1 MPGLKTVALL
11 TGILLLLIFPR
22 AQVYDFDPVVVTASR
37 IPTALSTSTRSV
49 SVLTQETIASAGAQ
63 SIAELLATTNGV
75 DIRARSPYGVQ
86 SDVSIRGANYE
97 QTLILLDGVKLSDPQ
112 TGHHNLDL
120 PIDLNNVEQIE
131 ILRGSGAKLFGPNAF
146 GGVINIITKKN
157 LNSNAQLHLA
167 AGQYDLFNSSVALAL
182 PVKNSTNQF
191 SLTKN
196 QSKGYRFNTDFD
208 QANLFYKS
216 TLKMGIGD
224 LSFSGGYTLKDF
236 GANDFYAANFPNQ
249 RENTKTLFLNT
260 DAFVRQEWGWLSG
273 KLNWRRHKDH
283 YLLDYTQ
290 PDFYENFHTT
300 NVFQGEIQATINQRA
315 MIHNIGIEAGQDNIS
330 SNNLGNHRRWRN
342 GLFYENQ
349 IVMSSP
355 LLISGGAVAYYYSD
369 WGWSC
374 WPGID
379 LGYQLSRHLRWTTS
393 IGRSFRVPTF
403 TELYYQSPTNLGNAQ
418 LKPESAWN
426 LEQNLFWTS
435 TAMRISTSIF
445 WHEGKNLIDWVRLTG
460 SDPWQ
465 ARNIARIQTAG
476 IEMELNANLDN
487 SAVHR
492 LLQRISISYSYLQ
505 YQKSTAS
512 FESKYLLNSLRNQL
526 NLKISPSDFC
536 GIKQHWTIRYEDR
549 LNQDRQTIVD
559 VHLSRAFKKVTFS
572 LSVTNLG
579 NVQYADYSGI
589 PLPGRW
595 ITGGLNFSLPL
606 SKVQ

>member
-11 TGILLLLIFPR
+11 TGIFLLLIFAR

-37 IPTALSTSTRSV
+37 IPTALSSTTRSL
-49 SVLTQETIASAGAQ
+49 SVLTQDIIASSGAQ
-63 SIAELLATTNGV
+63 SIADLLATTNGV
-75 DIRARSPYGVQ
+75 DIRSRSPYGVQ

-120 PIDLNNVEQIE
+120 PVNLNNIEQIE
-131 ILRGSGAKLFGPNAF
+131 ILRGSGAKLYGPNAF

-157 LNSNAQLHLA
+157 LKPNAQLHLA
-167 AGQYDLFNSSVALAL
+167 AGQHGLFDGSVALSL
-182 PVKNSTNQF
+182 PIKNGTNQF

-196 QSKGYRFNTDFD
+196 QSDGYRYNTDFD

-216 TLKMGIGD
+216 TLKSGIGD
-224 LSFSGGYTLKDF
+224 LGFSGGYTLKDF
-236 GANDFYAANFPNQ
+236 GANDFYAANYPNQ
-249 RENTKTLFLNT
+249 REDTKTLFLNT
-260 DAFVRQEWGWLSG
+260 DAFMRQGWGWFSG

-290 PDFYENFHTT
+290 PAFYENFHTT
-300 NVFQGEIQATINQRA
+300 DVFQGEIQATINRQA

-330 SNNLGNHRRWRN
+330 SNNLGNHRRLRS

-349 IVMSSP
+349 LVTHSP
-355 LLISGGAVAYYYSD
+355 LLVSSGAVAYYYSD

-379 LGYQLSRHLRWTTS
+379 LGYQLSRHLRWAAS

-426 LEQNLFWTS
+426 FEQNLFWTS
-435 TAMRISTSIF
+435 TAMRVSASIF
-445 WHEGKNLIDWVRLTG
+445 WREGKNLIDWVRLTN

-476 IEMELNANLDN
+476 IEMELNADLSN
-487 SAVHR
+487 SAVR
-492 LLQRISISYSYLQ
+492 RFLQGISISYSYLRH
-505 YQKSTAS
+505 QKSTAS
-512 FESKYLLNSLRNQL
+512 YESKYLLNSLLNQL
-526 NLKISPSDFC
+526 ILKISPTDFC

-559 VHLSRAFKKVTFS
+559 VHLSRVFKMVTLS
-572 LSVTNLG
+572 LLVTNLG
-579 NVQYADYSGI
+579 NIHYADYSGI

-595 ITGGLNFSLPL
+595 ITGGIDFSLPL
-606 SKVQ
+606 SKAQ

>member
-1 MPGLKTVALL
+1 MPVYKIFALL
-11 TGILLLLIFPR
+11 IGTFLQLIFAR

-37 IPTALSTSTRSV
+37 IPTALSSSTRSL
-49 SVLTQETIASAGAQ
+49 SVLTQELIVSSGAQ
-63 SIAELLATTNGV
+63 SITELLAATNGV

-86 SDVSIRGANYE
+86 SDVSIRGADYE

-157 LNSNAQLHLA
+157 LKPNAQLHIA
-167 AGQYDLFNSSVALAL
+167 AGQHVLFDGSAALSL
-182 PVKNSTNQF
+182 PVKNSTNQLSF
-191 SLTKN
+191 TKN

-208 QANLFYKS
+208 QSNLFYKS
-216 TLKMGIGD
+216 TLKSGIGD

-236 GANDFYAANFPNQ
+236 GANDFYAANYPNQ
-249 RENTKTLFLNT
+249 REDTKTLFLNT
-260 DAFVRQEWGWLSG
+260 DAFMQPEWGWFSG

-290 PDFYENFHTT
+290 PVFYENFHTT
-300 NVFQGEIQATINQRA
+300 DVFQAEIQATINRRA
-315 MIHNIGIEAGQDNIS
+315 MTHNVGIEVGQDNIS
-330 SNNLGNHRRWRN
+330 SNNLGSHRRLRS

-349 IVMSSP
+349 IVTHSP
-355 LLISGGAVAYYYSD
+355 LLVSGGAAAYYYSD

-379 LGYQLSRHLRWTTS
+379 LGYQLSRRLRWAAS

-403 TELYYQSPTNLGNAQ
+403 TELYYQSPANLGNSQ

-426 LEQNLFWTS
+426 FEQNLFWTS
-435 TAMRISTSIF
+435 TTMRISASLF
-445 WHEGKNLIDWVRLTG
+445 WRKGKNLIDWVRLT
-460 SDPWQ
+460 SNDPWQ

-476 IEMELNANLDN
+476 IETELNANLGN
-487 SAVHR
+487 SALHR
-492 LLQRISISYSYLQ
+492 FLQGISISYSYLRH
-505 YQKSTAS
+505 QKSTAS

-526 NLKISPSDFC
+526 ILKISPNDFC
-536 GIKQHWTIRYEDR
+536 GIKQYWTVRYEDR

-559 VHLSRAFKKVTFS
+559 VHLSRAFKKVTLS

-579 NVQYADYSGI
+579 NIRYADYTGI
-589 PLPGRW
+589 PQPGRW
-595 ITGGLNFSLPL
+595 ITGGMDFSLPFL
-606 SKVQ
+606 KGQ